1 MEILESIIAQM
12 TEKEVK
18 EFKSQLGHTGLE
30 RRDAS
35 LFQTLL
41 KNPQAD
47 SARIQKAVY
56 GKTEVVANA
65 YHSLRKQLMA
75 EIQSFV
81 VGQEWM
87 HQAHVDVKK
96 KTYLIMAQYSMSKG
110 LPLVARYYYLK
121 AEKHFQRTLQFSEL
135 DTLYHTLIE
144 NAEVLEL
151 EGALI
156 MEKWKTN
163 TQRFEAEQRLNTA
176 YRMIR
181 FELSEARLRG
191 KVVDVDKITKHVFE
205 HMRLSNHEIR
215 DVAYLYRIVEMA
227 RSAAVSAKDYSRFE
241 PFLNKT
247 VHHLQSTGALQE
259 APMNYRL
266 GFAYM
271 MAHASYR
278 NRKLKQAGK
287 LLSDMESQIPKSVLQ
302 QSSLYGKVVALRA
315 AVASFTG
322 ENKLAIEVVQNI
334 LNDKRWKS
342 NVKERLNM
350 QLNLAVYYF
359 QGKNFKTA
367 YQVILAI
374 DKNDDL
380 LERTMG
386 LEWRFKKQMIEVI
399 VLYEYAKEDI
409 ALNLIRSME
418 RYYSNFLSEPSY
430 QRAGFF
436 LHFIKRIIDRPDV
449 VYQPQFI
456 EAVDQ
461 ANLAWPKEKEDIQAI
476 TFFCWLKSKMIG
488 REYYDVLLDAMSA
501 MEA

>member
-1 MEILESIIAQM
+1 
-12 TEKEVK
+12 
-18 EFKSQLGHTGLE
+18 
-30 RRDAS
+30 
-35 LFQTLL
+35 
-41 KNPQAD
+41 
-47 SARIQKAVY
+47 
-56 GKTEVVANA
+56 
-65 YHSLRKQLMA
+65 
-75 EIQSFV
+75 
-81 VGQEWM
+81 
-87 HQAHVDVKK
+87 
-96 KTYLIMAQYSMSKG
+96 
-110 LPLVARYYYLK
+110 
-121 AEKHFQRTLQFSEL
+121 
-135 DTLYHTLIE
+135 
-144 NAEVLEL
+144 
-151 EGALI
+151 
-156 MEKWKTN
+156 
-163 TQRFEAEQRLNTA
+163 
-176 YRMIR
+176 MIR

-247 VHHLQSTGALQE
+247 VQHLQSTGALQE
-259 APMNYRL
+259 APMKYRL

-287 LLSDMESQIPKSVLQ
+287 LLIDLEAQIPKSELQ

-367 YQVILAI
+367 YQVILGI
-374 DKNDDL
+374 DKNDDW